1 MLDILFDAVID
12 SLKLLP
18 FLFFTFLILELL
30 EHKINE
36 RTKEKLINS
45 NKFGPVIGSILGVI
59 PQCGFSSMAAEFYMT
74 RVISLGTL
82 FAVFLST
89 SDEMLPLFIS
99 YNVSLNLIIRTLLLK
114 FLIGL
119 IVGIIIDL
127 VYNKKGAYHI
137 KDLCEI
143 EKCDCEKG
151 IIHSSLIH
159 TLHVF
164 IFVLII
170 NLILNFVLENYGIKF
185 LEKLLLKGNFFSVFL
200 TSLIGLIPNCSAS
213 ILLTELYLK
222 DIITYG
228 SLISGLLVN
237 SGIGILILFKYN
249 KNIKEN
255 LNITFLLYIIGIIFG
270 IIIDVIGV

>member
-1 MLDILFDAVID
+1 MIDIIFDAVID

-30 EHKINE
+30 EHKISE
-36 RTKEKLINS
+36 KTKEKLINS
-45 NKFGPVIGSILGVI
+45 NKFGPVVGSILGVI

-127 VYNKKGAYHI
+127 IYNKKGAYHI
-137 KDLCEI
+137 KDLCDDENC
-143 EKCDCEKG
+143 ECEKG

-159 TLHVF
+159 TIHVF
-164 IFVLII
+164 IFVFII
-170 NLILNFVLENYGIKF
+170 NFILNFVLENYGIKF
-185 LEKLLLKGNFFSVFL
+185 LERMLLKGNFFSVFL

-222 DIITYG
+222 NIITYG

-270 IIIDVIGV
+270 ILIDIIGV